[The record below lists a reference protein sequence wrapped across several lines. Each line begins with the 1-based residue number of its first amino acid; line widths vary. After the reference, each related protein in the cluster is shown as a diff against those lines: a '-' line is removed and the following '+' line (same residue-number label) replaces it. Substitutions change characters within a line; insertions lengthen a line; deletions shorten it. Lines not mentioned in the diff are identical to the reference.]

1 MVVPAVRRADSR
13 QGTAQRYTTALLN
26 GLPARFTT
34 AVGACDRCD
43 EGTAETVTAL
53 EAHPALRALPVI
65 SRDGRT
71 LERQTTPRPRRAS

>member
-34 AVGACDRCD
+34 AVGH
-43 EGTAETVTAL
+43 VTA
-53 EAHPALRALPVI
+53 ATRAP
-65 SRDGRT
+65 
-71 LERQTTPRPRRAS
+71 PRP